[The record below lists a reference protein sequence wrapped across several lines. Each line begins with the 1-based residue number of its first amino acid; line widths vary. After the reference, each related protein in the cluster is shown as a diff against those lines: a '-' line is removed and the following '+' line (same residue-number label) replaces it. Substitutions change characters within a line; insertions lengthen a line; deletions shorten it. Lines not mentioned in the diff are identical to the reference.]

1 MSSAE
6 TRKLDFRETPPP
18 ERESDVLREAMSVL
32 GERLPSTWRLDTRD
46 KEPTANDRLID
57 ALVNLT
63 APDGD
68 QLVLG
73 IEVKRSVTPRDVQP
87 MLDQIDRFA
96 ATRPLPAD
104 VLPVLVARYLPE
116 STRERISA
124 AGAGYIDA
132 TGNVRIVVDRPAL
145 FLSDR
150 GADSDPWRGPGRPRS
165 GLRGEPAARVV
176 RALVDFAPPYTVPEL
191 AERAGSST
199 GATYRVIDFLDEED
213 LIARQAYGAITE
225 VRWRELLTRWSE
237 DYGFAAT
244 NPVATYLEPR
254 SMGVLL
260 ERLSAASDLKYVLT
274 GSLAAERFAPYAP
287 ARQAM
292 IYADDPTRLVEALD
306 VRLSDGA
313 ANVAIAAPRYDV
325 VFDRAATIDG
335 VRIAAPSQ
343 TVVDLLTGPGRN
355 PAEAIALLDWM
366 EANESA
372 WRR

>member
-1 MSSAE
+1 M
-6 TRKLDFRETPPP
+6 
-18 ERESDVLREAMSVL
+18 L

-87 MLDQIDRFA
+87 MLDQINRFA

-116 STRERISA
+116 STRERISG

-191 AERAGSST
+191 ADRAGSST

-213 LIARQAYGAITE
+213 LIARQAYGPITQ
-225 VRWRELLTRWSE
+225 VRWRDLLMRWSE

-254 SMGVLL
+254 SIGVLL
-260 ERLSAASDLKYVLT
+260 ERLLTAGDLKYVVT
-274 GSLAAERFAPYAP
+274 GSLAAERLAPFAP

-325 VFDRAATIDG
+325 VFDRAATVDG
-335 VRIAAPSQ
+335 LRIAAPSQ

-366 EANESA
+366 EANESV